1 MSAVSSPEMEGL
13 VGKCEFPVIYGFE
26 VFLMSIMPFLI
37 DSKVL
42 LGFVKKG
49 NPTKSSSFQNKLVE
63 LIKDYSGIFVK
74 IGKKTIQSLKRIP
87 NETELSAIFET
98 IRMVANDDKYYE
110 AFKKNVILVEN
121 IIDKL
126 SDPLTLRSKQEIDDN
141 KKAFIM
147 YNDII
152 AYLRASRFET
162 KFVAKYNTDKSK
174 VMFYEVYKEE
184 YCPILLRKENQIKV

>member
-1 MSAVSSPEMEGL
+1 MSAVSSLQMEGL

-26 VFLMSIMPFLI
+26 VFLMSIVPFLI

-49 NPTKSSSFQNKLVE
+49 NPSKSLSFQNKLVE
-63 LIKDYSGIFVK
+63 LMKDYSSIFIK
-74 IGKKTIQSLKRIP
+74 LGKKTIQSLKRIP

-98 IRMVANDDKYYE
+98 IRMVAIDDKYYE

-126 SDPLTLRSKQEIDDN
+126 SDPLKPRSKQEIADN
-141 KKAFIM
+141 KAAFIM
-147 YNDII
+147 YKDII
-152 AYLRASRFET
+152 AYLRTSSFET
-162 KFVAKYNTDKSK
+162 KFVAKYSTDNTK
-174 VMFYEVYKEE
+174 VVFYEVYKEE
-184 YCPILLRKENQIKV
+184 HCPVLLREGKQIKV